1 MNLHLGHIFKK
12 NGTITKK
19 SIFNKRKI
27 VIGFCLIG
35 IIIVLGWLI
44 VCDKTRLS
52 KIIPLLGTKENFDY
66 LNGEKDDEVNEDA
79 LPNNLNELP
88 NDFSTGSGEL
98 SDDSAM
104 KSKPTEDGMAVT
116 FKGDYIESW
125 AYDSKNDE
133 LTVYL
138 KKRNQ
143 PD

>member
-1 MNLHLGHIFKK
+1 M
-12 NGTITKK
+12 
-19 SIFNKRKI
+19 FNRN
-27 VIGFCLIG
+27 
-35 IIIVLGWLI
+35 IIVLGWLI